1 MMKILI
7 FSTLLLL
14 MADFGCYTES
24 EAKRAKLPRVEV
36 SLGKSISLIET
47 QKWPTHRDGRLFG
60 AMLIQEPCD
69 LIIHLP
75 SGNKLNFEVRNADL
89 HQENSVV
96 SDIKVRMPIEPLD
109 YREAIT
115 HLDNLYS
122 KLAKARDPE
131 FSKTVDNWRENPP
144 APGWPQSKMTRV
156 NFENDVDLELGIET
170 VYYKGADKWAV
181 FLTFYPSN

>member
-1 MMKILI
+1 
-7 FSTLLLL
+7 
-14 MADFGCYTES
+14 MANFGCYTGS
-24 EAKRAKLPRVEV
+24 EAKRGKLPQVEV
-36 SLGKSISLIET
+36 SLGKSIALVKAR
-47 QKWPTHRDGRLFG
+47 KWPTHTDGRLFE

-75 SGNKLNFEVRNADL
+75 NGNDLNFEVRNADL

-96 SDIKVRMPIEPLD
+96 SDIKIRMPVEPVG
-109 YREAIT
+109 YEEAIT
-115 HLDNLYS
+115 QLDNLYS
-122 KLAKARDPE
+122 KLTKARDPE
-131 FSKTVDNWRENPP
+131 FSKAIDNWRENPP

-156 NFENDVDLELGIET
+156 NFENNVELELGIET